1 MDQHPV
7 IERDFGVDLE
17 AGETTSDQA
26 ERADNVSAAKLE
38 RIFFNKLCK
47 GFDSV
52 DALEKAGN
60 GVSLGLSNGSVT
72 SPQEVK
78 LLVDEKVQATVV
90 VDFKEH
96 KTGKEKRKTKS
107 ATKPPRP
114 PRGLSLDAYDQKLIK
129 EIAQLAM
136 MKRARVER
144 IKALKKIKAAK
155 ASSSSSGNLFAMLFT
170 IVFFLVI
177 LFQGVPSRSSE
188 TSFPGSPESAIED
201 GSLLHGNYL
210 NLSLTGTN
218 VLRPVSPNSPARQIS
233 TSSPDN
239 KRSKEAR

>member
-26 ERADNVSAAKLE
+26 ERANNVSAAKLE
-38 RIFFNKLCK
+38 GNFFNHR
-47 GFDSV
+47 FDSV

-60 GVSLGLSNGSVT
+60 GVSLDLSNGSVA
-72 SPQEVK
+72 SPEEVK
-78 LLVDEKVQATVV
+78 LLVDEKGQATEV
-90 VDFKEH
+90 VDFKEN

-177 LFQGVPSRSSE
+177 LFQGINR
-188 TSFPGSPESAIED
+188 T
-201 GSLLHGNYL
+201 
-210 NLSLTGTN
+210 
-218 VLRPVSPNSPARQIS
+218 
-233 TSSPDN
+233 
-239 KRSKEAR
+239 